1 MLGLPHS
8 IVGLA
13 SLLSIRRGHGC
24 QRRGTGISCKTTYPL
39 SRVGDD
45 FAGGSKFGRCSADCQ
60 QQVRKEAFDDTLE
73 IIAEMHGA
81 DRLHPGAVH
90 ELQVRILE
98 RSLQC

>member
-1 MLGLPHS
+1 MFNLPHS
-8 IVGLA
+8 IFGLA
-13 SLLSIRRGHGC
+13 SSLCIRRGHDC
-24 QRRGTGISCKTTYPL
+24 QRQSADISGGTTHPL

-45 FAGGSKFGRCSADCQ
+45 FAGDAKFERCSADCQ
-60 QQVRKEAFDDTLE
+60 QQVRKEAFDEALE